1 MDPYLNIAKIES
13 FSKYC
18 FAICD
23 IRFLDIAFKDVIKDV
38 TDSESKYFDFS
49 KTLHRSLPT
58 PISIKCLYP
67 RLEYGSDIEQ
77 GLLQELKVT
86 LDTPM

>member
-1 MDPYLNIAKIES
+1 MTNVYRGVDLDPYLNIAKIES

-49 KTLHRSLPT
+49 KTLHRLP
-58 PISIKCLYP
+58 PKPKSNCMNW
-67 RLEYGSDIEQ
+67 S
-77 GLLQELKVT
+77 KV
-86 LDTPM
+86 LSMDSFCS

>member
-1 MDPYLNIAKIES
+1 MTNVYRGVDLDPYLNIAKIES

-49 KTLHRSLPT
+49 KTLHRSP
-58 PISIKCLYP
+58 PNRHSIVRCFPSSFLNLIP
-67 RLEYGSDIEQ
+67 
-77 GLLQELKVT
+77 LL
-86 LDTPM
+86 

>member
-1 MDPYLNIAKIES
+1 MTNVYRGVDLDPYLNIAKIES

-49 KTLHRSLPT
+49 KTLHRSPPNCNNIT
-58 PISIKCLYP
+58 S
-67 RLEYGSDIEQ
+67 
-77 GLLQELKVT
+77 
-86 LDTPM
+86 LD

>member
-1 MDPYLNIAKIES
+1 MTNVYRGVDLDPYLNIAKIES

-49 KTLHRSLPT
+49 KTLHRSP
-58 PISIKCLYP
+58 PISCIFRVLMSLACVICPNLIY
-67 RLEYGSDIEQ
+67 
-77 GLLQELKVT
+77 
-86 LDTPM
+86 

>member
-1 MDPYLNIAKIES
+1 MCTVLDPYLNIAKIES

-49 KTLHRSLPT
+49 KTLHRSPPT
-58 PISIKCLYP
+58 FVYVL
-67 RLEYGSDIEQ
+67 RM
-77 GLLQELKVT
+77 LKIPT
-86 LDTPM
+86 YFS

>member
-23 IRFLDIAFKDVIKDV
+23 TRFLDIAFKDVIKDV

-49 KTLHRSLPT
+49 KTLHRSP
-58 PISIKCLYP
+58 PILGQSLLVRY
-67 RLEYGSDIEQ
+67 SDPS
-77 GLLQELKVT
+77 QELG
-86 LDTPM
+86 L